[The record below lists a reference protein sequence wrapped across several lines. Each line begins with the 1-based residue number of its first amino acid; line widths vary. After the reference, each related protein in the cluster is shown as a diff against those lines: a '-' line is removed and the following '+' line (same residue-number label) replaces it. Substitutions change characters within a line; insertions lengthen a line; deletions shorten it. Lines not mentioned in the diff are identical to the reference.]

1 MIIGIDIDDTISD
14 TYEVLFNYAQEY
26 TVKVLKKEPIIKELN
41 SCTTHF
47 YTRELHGWNDEE
59 ETNFFKLYY
68 KKVMENIK
76 LKTLALEYLKKLSEE
91 NHKIILITSRWNPDD
106 FDIAEV
112 TKKWL
117 EEDCIPYDKLIV
129 NASDKTIAAKQENL
143 DVFIDDSFKNCKAVS
158 DIGIKTYM
166 MDSRV
171 NRGLNDEKITR
182 VYSWPHLYM
191 ELENK

>member
-1 MIIGIDIDDTISD
+1 
-14 TYEVLFNYAQEY
+14 
-26 TVKVLKKEPIIKELN
+26 
-41 SCTTHF
+41 
-47 YTRELHGWNDEE
+47 
-59 ETNFFKLYY
+59 
-68 KKVMENIK
+68 MENIK
-76 LKTLALEYLKKLSEE
+76 VKTLALEYLKKLSNE

-117 EEDCIPYDKLIV
+117 EKENIPYDKLIV
-129 NASDKTIAAKQENL
+129 NAADKTIAAKQENL

-171 NRGLNDEKITR
+171 NRGLNDENIKR

>member
-26 TVKVLKKEPIIKELN
+26 TVKVLNKEPMIKELN

-47 YTRELHGWNDEE
+47 YTRELHGWNGEE

-76 LKTLALEYLKKLSEE
+76 LKTLALDYLKKLSDE

-106 FDIAEV
+106 FDIDEV

-117 EEDCIPYDKLIV
+117 EEVEIPYDKLIV